1 MLVNTDYLRD
11 STEMND
17 DPFSDI
23 LQFTNAQTVVT
34 GGFTLG
40 GALAIRFPAAGY
52 IKFFAVL
59 KGRSWLLMDALPAPV
74 CVETGDVIL
83 ISHRSAFVIATD
95 PALEPV
101 DAVTLFTNR
110 SEKYMR
116 IGDGE
121 DLVQLGGKV
130 KLDAASGGL
139 LTDVLPPLI
148 HVRAASPQA
157 VQLQW
162 ILRQLERER
171 SAGLPGAGVAAT
183 HLAQLMFVQILRA
196 HLEEPAA
203 DFAPGWLRALAD
215 TRIAP
220 TLRLMHGDPAKAWQ
234 LEELAA
240 SAAMS
245 RTTFALRFR
254 TVAGVP
260 PLTYLLNWR
269 MRLAQRALR
278 EDGASMAAIAQAVGY
293 TSESAFSNAFKRVT
307 GMAPKRYRDAARA
320 AADGISP
327 DPKPAPDAATA
338 PPPSPRPPRRPRA

>member
-1 MLVNTDYLRD
+1 MLVNPDYLRD
-11 STEMND
+11 STEMSD

-34 GGFTLG
+34 GGFTVG

-52 IKFFAVL
+52 IKFFAVF

-74 CVETGDVIL
+74 CMEAGDVIL
-83 ISHRSAFVIATD
+83 ISHRGPFIIATD

-101 DAVTLFTNR
+101 DAITLFTSR
-110 SEKYMR
+110 GTQHMH

-121 DLVQLGGKV
+121 DLVHIGGKV

-148 HVRAASPQA
+148 HVRASSPQA
-157 VQLQW
+157 AQLQW
-162 ILRQLERER
+162 ILRQLARER
-171 SAGLPGAGVAAT
+171 GAGLPGAGVAAT

-196 HLEEPAA
+196 HLEDAAA
-203 DFAPGWLRALAD
+203 DFAPGWLRALGDA
-215 TRIAP
+215 RIAP
-220 TLRLMHGDPAKAWQ
+220 TLRLMHGDPARAWQ

-245 RTTFALRFR
+245 RTTFAVRFKS
-254 TVAGVP
+254 VAGVP

-278 EDGASMAAIAQAVGY
+278 DGAASMAAIAQTVGY

-320 AADGISP
+320 GAADVSP
-327 DPKPAPDAATA
+327 DQTPAPDAAPA
-338 PPPSPRPPRRPRA
+338 PPPSLRPRRRPRA